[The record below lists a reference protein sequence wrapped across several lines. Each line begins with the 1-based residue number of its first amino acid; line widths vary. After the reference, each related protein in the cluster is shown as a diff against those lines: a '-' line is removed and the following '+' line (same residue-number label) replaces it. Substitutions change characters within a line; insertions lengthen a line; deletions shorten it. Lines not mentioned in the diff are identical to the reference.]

1 MLLAAAALLVAEPM
15 LASPSLVAAIWV
27 QGWHQGLG
35 AIWQQ
40 LVVGPT
46 PTPNPDPDPG
56 PTPTPTPAPT
66 PNPNNPNPNQ
76 VGAAML
82 YPACVSGGLLLEL
95 FTSHLHR
102 LEAPLRAVHKTR
114 DCVACLFLFA
124 PLFALGLRHAT
135 LHARARSRPH
145 SRPSSSPPRH
155 LTRGGARLPF
165 PGVLRLPARA
175 HKIAIFQ
182 QSFIDPPKH
191 YIGWYVLFS
200 GLVVALLAH
209 AIF

>member
-1 MLLAAAALLVAEPM
+1 MTVAGAVLLAAAVLLLAEPM
-15 LASPSLVAAIWV
+15 LASPSLVSAIWL
-27 QGWHQGLG
+27 QGWQQGLV

-40 LVVGPT
+40 LV
-46 PTPNPDPDPG
+46 
-56 PTPTPTPAPT
+56 
-66 PNPNNPNPNQ
+66 

-95 FTSHLHR
+95 LTPQLHR

-124 PLFALGLRHAT
+124 PLFALGSRHTHTPRTRTTPVCGVPPAISPSAAT
-135 LHARARSRPH
+135 PPPVVQGEPRRPV
-145 SRPSSSPPRH
+145 
-155 LTRGGARLPF
+155 
-165 PGVLRLPARA
+165 PGVLWLPAGA

-200 GLVVALLAH
+200 GVVVALLLN

>member
-1 MLLAAAALLVAEPM
+1 M
-15 LASPSLVAAIWV
+15 
-27 QGWHQGLG
+27 
-35 AIWQQ
+35 
-40 LVVGPT
+40 
-46 PTPNPDPDPG
+46 
-56 PTPTPTPAPT
+56 
-66 PNPNNPNPNQ
+66 
-76 VGAAML
+76 
-82 YPACVSGGLLLEL
+82 
-95 FTSHLHR
+95 
-102 LEAPLRAVHKTR
+102 
-114 DCVACLFLFA
+114 ACLFLFA

-135 LHARARSRPH
+135 PHARARSRPH

-155 LTRGGARLPF
+155 LTRGRARLPV

>member
-1 MLLAAAALLVAEPM
+1 
-15 LASPSLVAAIWV
+15 
-27 QGWHQGLG
+27 
-35 AIWQQ
+35 
-40 LVVGPT
+40 
-46 PTPNPDPDPG
+46 
-56 PTPTPTPAPT
+56 
-66 PNPNNPNPNQ
+66 
-76 VGAAML
+76 ML

-155 LTRGGARLPF
+155 LTRGGVVGPQPASLSQACFVCRLERTRLPF
-165 PGVLRLPARA
+165 SSNPSSTRPSTTSAGTSSSAAWSSPYWRTPYSEFEV
-175 HKIAIFQ
+175 HT
-182 QSFIDPPKH
+182 
-191 YIGWYVLFS
+191 
-200 GLVVALLAH
+200 LVMVWS
-209 AIF
+209 

>member
-1 MLLAAAALLVAEPM
+1 MR
-15 LASPSLVAAIWV
+15 
-27 QGWHQGLG
+27 GWQQGLG
-35 AIWQQ
+35 VIWQQ
-40 LVVGPT
+40 LVVG
-46 PTPNPDPDPG
+46 
-56 PTPTPTPAPT
+56 
-66 PNPNNPNPNQ
+66 
-76 VGAAML
+76 AALL

-95 FTSHLHR
+95 LTPHLHR

-124 PLFALGLRHAT
+124 PLFALGLRHAP
-135 LHARARSRPH
+135 LHACAPPPAH
-145 SRPSSSPPRH
+145 SPPISSPPRR
-155 LTRGGARLPF
+155 LTRAAGTRPPV

-191 YIGWYVLFS
+191 YIGWYVLLS
-200 GLVVALLAH
+200 GLVVALLAR

>member
-1 MLLAAAALLVAEPM
+1 
-15 LASPSLVAAIWV
+15 
-27 QGWHQGLG
+27 
-35 AIWQQ
+35 
-40 LVVGPT
+40 
-46 PTPNPDPDPG
+46 
-56 PTPTPTPAPT
+56 
-66 PNPNNPNPNQ
+66 
-76 VGAAML
+76 ML

-124 PLFALGLRHAT
+124 PLFALGLCHAT
-135 LHARARSRPH
+135 LHACAPLPPYPAH
-145 SRPSSSPPRH
+145 SRPSSPPPPH
-155 LTRGGARLPF
+155 LTRGGARLPV